1 MNTQWNHSINAT
13 DQLESKSYT
22 FGCSP
27 VNTEAKGISR
37 SPWLLTKV
45 MKAVIV
51 TSTHK
56 KCWLAESSGGVTK
69 GSPDMFWGM
78 KRLDLKLFDDNFLTT
93 GSTVRG
99 IPSDRWDSAGAA
111 QVMESNDPCKGKSL
125 SSSVGRIAAKATR
138 KKTTLSKL
146 WQSYIPLLVKNNLF
160 QVSFFYFPQIF
171 NS

>member
-1 MNTQWNHSINAT
+1 MNTQSNPRINVI
-13 DQLESKSYT
+13 DQWESKSYT

-27 VNTEAKGISR
+27 VNTETKGISR
-37 SPWLLTKV
+37 RPRLLTRV
-45 MKAVIV
+45 MKAATV

-69 GSPDMFWGM
+69 GSPDMFWGI
-78 KRLDLKLFDDNFLTT
+78 KRLDLKLFDENFLTT

-138 KKTTLSKL
+138 KNTTVSKL
-146 WQSYIPLLVKNNLF
+146 WQSHIPSLVKK
-160 QVSFFYFPQIF
+160 
-171 NS
+171 